1 MRAKEGAHVSLTL
14 SAIEADVRLDLFD
27 PAGASQRW
35 STSDIDRA
43 IDKAVDRY
51 TQYYPNINW
60 VDMNTEAYQRTYPY
74 PTPANASYPVMWI
87 ERILMPLQ
95 VYGSYF
101 SPPATAPTLAQ
112 GSAGNVNGTV
122 QYCVTFISQGGETTA
137 GPAQS
142 ITVTNKQVNLT
153 HIPLGPATTQTP
165 AIAVNVVTGRNI
177 YRTTNG
183 GSMFYLLACLQDN
196 TTTMFTDNTLDS
208 SLAGQPNPP
217 SVNTSGVMYWP
228 PFERNFSEFS
238 NLFDSTYALAAGGNM
253 GAQGAVGTTPS
264 DLGAVQQAFTLKLG
278 TAELPQDNTLVMRV
292 FYATKH
298 QLDSNGTTI
307 PEIHRDIIV
316 LGAVAYCMEA
326 YQIPTNDNFHF
337 QDGALRD
344 QVDDTAIPRAWAQAA
359 KNKMSQFEARLQ
371 EIKRQR
377 DFASSARVHWGD
389 IAARYPRL

>member
-1 MRAKEGAHVSLTL
+1 MSLTL
-14 SAIEADVRLDLFD
+14 NDIESAVRLDLFD

-35 STSDIDRA
+35 ATSDIDRA

-74 PTPANASYPVMWI
+74 PTPANPSYPVLWI

-95 VYGSYF
+95 VYGSFF
-101 SPPATAPTLAQ
+101 SPPATVPGAAA

-122 QYCVTFISQGGETTA
+122 QYCVTFISQGGETTP
-137 GPAQS
+137 GPATS
-142 ITVTNKQVNLT
+142 ITVANQQVQLSN
-153 HIPLGPATTQTP
+153 IPLGATQTQVP
-165 AIAVNVVTGRNI
+165 AIATNTVTGRNI
-177 YRTTNG
+177 YRTQAG
-183 GSMFYLLACLQDN
+183 GSTFSLLATIQDN
-196 TTTMFTDNTLDS
+196 TTTTFTDNGADS
-208 SLAGQPNPP
+208 SLAGQPSPP

-264 DLGAVQQAFTLKLG
+264 QIGAVQQTFTLKIG

-298 QLDSNGTTI
+298 QLDTNGTTI

-316 LGAVAYCMEA
+316 LGTCAYCMEA

-344 QVDDTAIPRAWAQAA
+344 QVDDTAIPKAWLEAA
-359 KNKMSQFEARLQ
+359 KRKMSQFEARLQ
-371 EIKRQR
+371 EIKHQR
-377 DFASSARVHWGD
+377 DFAASSRVHWGD

>member
-1 MRAKEGAHVSLTL
+1 MSLTL
-14 SAIEADVRLDLFD
+14 SDIENAVRLDLFD

-35 STSDIDRA
+35 ATSDIDRA
-43 IDKAVDRY
+43 IDKAIDRY

-74 PTPANASYPVMWI
+74 PTPANPAYPVLWI

-95 VYGSYF
+95 VYGSFF
-101 SPPATAPTLAQ
+101 SPPATAPGAAV

-122 QYCVTFISQGGETTA
+122 QYCVTFISQGGETTP
-137 GPAQS
+137 GPATS
-142 ITVTNKQVNLT
+142 ITVSNQQVQLSN
-153 HIPLGPATTQTP
+153 IPLGAMQTQVP
-165 AIAVNVVTGRNI
+165 AIATNNVTGRNI
-177 YRTTNG
+177 YRTQAG
-183 GSMFYLLACLQDN
+183 GSTFSLLGTIQDN
-196 TTTMFTDNTLDS
+196 TTTTFTDNVADS
-208 SLAGQPNPP
+208 SLAGQPSPP

-264 DLGAVQQAFTLKLG
+264 QIGAVQQTFTLKIG

-298 QLDSNGTTI
+298 QLDTNGTTI

-316 LGAVAYCMEA
+316 LGACAYCLEA

-344 QVDDTAIPRAWAQAA
+344 QVDDTAIPKAWLEAA
-359 KNKMSQFEARLQ
+359 KKKMSQFETRLQ

-377 DFASSARVHWGD
+377 DFAASSRVHWGD
-389 IAARYPRL
+389 VPARYPRL